1 MNYEVIELTDDTS
14 LVVRADSIKK
24 PTLMELTL
32 DQIIA
37 IGETNGMQA
46 LCKILN

>member
-1 MNYEVIELTDDTS
+1 VNYEVIELTDDTA
-14 LVVRADSIKK
+14 LVVKANDVKK